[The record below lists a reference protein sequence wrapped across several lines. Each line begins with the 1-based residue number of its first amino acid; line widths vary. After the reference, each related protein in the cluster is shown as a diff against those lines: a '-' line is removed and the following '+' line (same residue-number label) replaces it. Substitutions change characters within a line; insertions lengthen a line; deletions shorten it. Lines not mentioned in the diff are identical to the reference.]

1 MCCGNGP
8 ASQASQ
14 VTSNPQRL
22 AVPGGA
28 GTLMLEYVGG
38 SIGTQSFYGPVT
50 GARYSAGRS
59 RPYVAVD
66 VRDATTGR
74 PNRPGLLEIR
84 ENERPV
90 FREYVAPVEA
100 PKTEAEILEALQA
113 AVLETTDAAFSPDP
127 PAALVESTETVSLS
141 DVIEVPDVN
150 ALTAK
155 DILALELTPAQA
167 TAMLAAEQVGKK
179 RSTVLAFLEA
189 KANG

>member
-8 ASQASQ
+8 ASQAAP
-14 VTSNPQRL
+14 VSNSPQRL

-38 SIGTQSFYGPVT
+38 SYGTQSFYGPVT
-50 GARYSAGRS
+50 GARYAAGRS

-66 VRDATTGR
+66 TRDATTGR

-84 ENERPV
+84 ENEKAV
-90 FREYVAPVEA
+90 FRPYVPPVEA
-100 PKTEAEILEALQA
+100 EKTEGELLADAQA
-113 AVLETTDAAFSPDP
+113 AVLEITEAFSPAP
-127 PAALVESTETVSLS
+127 PAILVESTETVSLS
-141 DVIEVPDVN
+141 DVVEVPDVN

-155 DILALELTPAQA
+155 DILALDVTAAQA
-167 TAMLAAEQVGKK
+167 AAMLAAELAGKK
-179 RSTVLAFLEA
+179 RSTVVAFLES